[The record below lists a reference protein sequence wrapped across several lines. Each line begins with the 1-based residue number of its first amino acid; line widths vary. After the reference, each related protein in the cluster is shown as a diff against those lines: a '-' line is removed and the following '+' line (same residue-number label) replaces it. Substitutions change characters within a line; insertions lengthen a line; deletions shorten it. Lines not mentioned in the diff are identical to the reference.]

1 MQGKELLSKMFRNY
15 FVLVT
20 LINAVIFVSGSI
32 AQPDAR
38 FGYSAFI
45 MPLIYAFAGILP
57 QAIMYARRELSI
69 KEVLLRKFIQLLL
82 IELFVN
88 GIILGEN
95 ALRPEYTDFLKT
107 ISVCVVLVYV
117 FANIISWVLDNASA
131 KKLTRELTEFQKKN
145 QYDKSE
151 NVG

>member
-20 LINAVIFVSGSI
+20 LINVVIFVSGSI

-45 MPLIYAFAGILP
+45 MPLIYALAGILP
-57 QAIMYARRELSI
+57 QAVMYSRRELSI
-69 KEVLLRKFIQLLL
+69 KEVLIRKIIQLLL
-82 IELFVN
+82 IELLVN

-95 ALRPEYTDFLKT
+95 ALQPEYTDFLKT

-117 FANIISWVLDNASA
+117 FANIISWVLDSASA
-131 KKLTRELTEFQKKN
+131 RTLTRELVEFQNKN
-145 QYDKSE
+145 D
-151 NVG
+151 G

>member
-20 LINAVIFVSGSI
+20 LINVVIFVSGSI

-38 FGYSAFI
+38 FGYSVFI

-57 QAIMYARRELSI
+57 QAVMYSKRELSI

-82 IELFVN
+82 IELLVN
-88 GIILGEN
+88 GIILGEH
-95 ALRPEYTDFLKT
+95 ALRPENTDVLKT

-117 FANIISWVLDNASA
+117 FANIISWMLDSVSA
-131 KKLTRELTEFQKKN
+131 RTLTRELAEFQKKN
-145 QYDKSE
+145 E
-151 NVG
+151 G

>member
-32 AQPDAR
+32 AKPDAR
-38 FGYSAFI
+38 FGYSVFV
-45 MPLIYAFAGILP
+45 MPLIYALAGILP
-57 QAIMYARRELSI
+57 QAVMYSNREISI

-82 IELFVN
+82 IELLVN

-95 ALRPEYTDFLKT
+95 VLRAEYTDFLKT

-117 FANIISWVLDNASA
+117 FANIISWVLDSMSA
-131 KKLTRELTEFQKKN
+131 RTLTRELVEYQNKRE
-145 QYDKSE
+145 D
-151 NVG
+151 

>member
-38 FGYSAFI
+38 FGYSVFM
-45 MPLIYAFAGILP
+45 MPLIYALAGILP
-57 QAIMYARRELSI
+57 QAVMYSKRELSI

-82 IELFVN
+82 IELLVN
-88 GIILGEN
+88 GIILGEDM
-95 ALRPEYTDFLKT
+95 LQQEYTDFLKT

-117 FANIISWVLDNASA
+117 FANVISWVLDSMSA
-131 KKLTRELTEFQKKN
+131 RTLTRELVEYQN
-145 QYDKSE
+145 KSE
-151 NVG
+151 G

>member
-20 LINAVIFVSGSI
+20 LINVVIFVSGSI

-38 FGYSAFI
+38 FGYSVFI

-57 QAIMYARRELSI
+57 QAVMYSKRELSM

-82 IELFVN
+82 IELLVN

-95 ALRPEYTDFLKT
+95 ALRPEFTDFLKT
-107 ISVCVVLVYV
+107 ISICVVLVYV
-117 FANIISWVLDNASA
+117 FANIISWVLDSASA
-131 KKLTRELTEFQKKN
+131 RTLTRELAEFQEKN
-145 QYDKSE
+145 E
-151 NVG
+151 G

>member
-32 AQPDAR
+32 AKPDAR
-38 FGYSAFI
+38 FGYSVFV
-45 MPLIYAFAGILP
+45 MQLIYALAGILP
-57 QAIMYARRELSI
+57 QAVMYSNREISI

-82 IELFVN
+82 IELLVN

-95 ALRPEYTDFLKT
+95 VLRAEYTDFLKT

-117 FANIISWVLDNASA
+117 FANIISWVLDSMSA
-131 KKLTRELTEFQKKN
+131 RTLTRELVEYQNKRE
-145 QYDKSE
+145 D
-151 NVG
+151 